1 MQYLLLNLTER
12 ESTML
17 IEFSVTNFKSIQT
30 MQTFSLVA
38 NPATE
43 LQEQNSFATSGK
55 GVPRLLRS
63 AAIYGSNASGKSNLI
78 EAIKFMITFVTG
90 SSKEGQEGEPID
102 VKPFLFNTVSR
113 TEPSVF
119 EVLFLQEGVRYQYG
133 FAVDRTR
140 VTQEWL
146 IAYPE
151 GRPQRWFERELDVD
165 AKGESWYF
173 GSKFKG
179 HKTLLQEATRSN
191 ALFLSTAV
199 QLNNEQL
206 KTVYNWFQQKLRT
219 IGVGGLSPEYT
230 TTLCKTEKNRRRIL
244 DLLNAADLSISDI
257 KVEMKKFDSSDLPS
271 DMPEPIKDMFRKDLD
286 GKEIHEVKFLHAVEG
301 TDELVTLD
309 ADDESVGTRKLFAIA
324 GPWFD
329 VIDNG
334 RVLFVDE
341 LNNSMHPLMVR
352 FLIGLINNP
361 QINQKNAQLIF
372 STHDTSVLD
381 NDLFRRDQ
389 IWFTEK
395 DATYATMLYPLSDF
409 TPRKGEALEKGY
421 LKGRYGALPY
431 IGDVRF

>member
-1 MQYLLLNLTER
+1 
-12 ESTML
+12 ML

-30 MQTFSLVA
+30 TQTLSMA
-38 NPATE
+38 ASPASE
-43 LQEQNSFATSGK
+43 LREQNSFAIPEQ

-63 AAIYGSNASGKSNLI
+63 AAIYGPNASGKSNLM
-78 EAIKFMITFVTG
+78 EAIDFMESFVRE

-102 VKPFLFNTVSR
+102 VNPFLFNVVSR
-113 TEPSVF
+113 TEPSEF

-133 FAVDRTR
+133 FAVTSTR
-140 VTQEWL
+140 VTHEWL

-151 GRPQRWFERELDVD
+151 GRPQRWFEREFD
-165 AKGESWYF
+165 ATAGKENWYF

-179 HKTLLQEATRSN
+179 HKTVLQETTRGN

-206 KTVYNWFQQKLRT
+206 KPVYNWFHQKLRT
-219 IGVGGLSPEYT
+219 IGVGGLAPTYT
-230 TTLCKTEKNRRRIL
+230 TSLCKTESGRKRIL
-244 DLLNAADLSISDI
+244 ELMNAADLSIADI
-257 KVEMKKFDSSDLPS
+257 SVEKKKFDVNDLPTG
-271 DMPEPIKDMFRKDLD
+271 MPQVLQEQIKKDLE
-286 GKEIHEVKFLHAVEG
+286 GKEFHEVKFLHAVAG
-301 TDELVTLD
+301 TEELIALD
-309 ADDESVGTRKLFAIA
+309 ADDESVGTMRLFAFA
-324 GPWFD
+324 GPWLD
-329 VIDNG
+329 VLDNG
-334 RVLFVDE
+334 HVLFVDE

-361 QINQKNAQLIF
+361 ETNRHNAQLIF

-381 NDLFRRDQ
+381 NELLRRDQ

-395 DATYATMLYPLSDF
+395 DTANATRLYPLSDF

-431 IGDVRF
+431 IGDLRF

>member
-1 MQYLLLNLTER
+1 
-12 ESTML
+12 ML
-17 IEFSVTNFKSIQT
+17 IEFSVTNFKSIQAT
-30 MQTFSLVA
+30 QTLSLVA
-38 NPATE
+38 SPATE
-43 LQEQNSFATSGK
+43 LQEQNSFTTSEN

-63 AAIYGSNASGKSNLI
+63 VAIYGPNASGKSNLL
-78 EAIKFMITFVTG
+78 EAIDFMESFVTE

-102 VKPFLFNTVSR
+102 VKPFLFNTVNR
-113 TEPSVF
+113 TEPSEF

-133 FAVDRTR
+133 FAVNCTR
-140 VTQEWL
+140 VTHEWL

-151 GRPQRWFERELDVD
+151 GRPQRWFEREYDT
-165 AKGESWYF
+165 AANKESWYF

-179 HKTLLQEATRSN
+179 HKTVLQETTRSN

-206 KTVYNWFQQKLRT
+206 KPVYNWFHQKLRT
-219 IGVGGLSPEYT
+219 IGVGGLGPTYSASF
-230 TTLCKTEKNRRRIL
+230 CKTEAGRKRIL
-244 DLLNAADLSISDI
+244 DLLNAADLSIADL
-257 KVEMKKFDSSDLPS
+257 KVEMMKFDLTDLPS
-271 DMPEPIKDMFRKDLD
+271 DMPEPLKEVIRKELD
-286 GKEIHEVKFLHAVEG
+286 GKETPEVTFLHTMSGSE
-301 TDELVTLD
+301 ELVALD
-309 ADDESVGTRKLFAIA
+309 PDDESVGTRKLFTLA
-324 GPWFD
+324 GPWLD
-329 VIDNG
+329 VLDNG
-334 RVLFVDE
+334 HVLFVDE

-361 QINQKNAQLIF
+361 RINRKNAQLIF

-381 NDLFRRDQ
+381 NELLRRDQ

-395 DATYATMLYPLSDF
+395 DAANATRLYPLSDF